1 MFKKDNL
8 FLYLLKY
15 YCNHETLEF
24 NEIYNKLENNDII
37 INNYKEI
44 ISNIDS
50 LSFDDIVTTSIL
62 K

>member
-1 MFKKDNL
+1 MFKKDKL

-24 NEIYNKLENNDII
+24 NEIYNKLDNHDII

-44 ISNIDS
+44 ISNIIPCR
-50 LSFDDIVTTSIL
+50 LMI
-62 K
+62 